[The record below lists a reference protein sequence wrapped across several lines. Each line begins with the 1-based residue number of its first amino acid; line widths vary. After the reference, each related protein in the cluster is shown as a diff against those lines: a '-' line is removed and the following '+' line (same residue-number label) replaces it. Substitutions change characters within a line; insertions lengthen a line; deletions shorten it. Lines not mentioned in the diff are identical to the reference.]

1 VDQPRS
7 LSREV
12 PTPLLPADATSY
24 AELLDSLKR
33 RVHDARRR
41 AIAAANQELMT
52 LYFEVGQS
60 IVARQADEGWGAKVI
75 DRLARDLQA
84 AFPDMEGFSP
94 RNLHRMR
101 AFYLAWGEGEGMDGK
116 TLPQPVAKLPWGH
129 NTMLL
134 EKLRTPSQRLFYAE
148 RALQHGWS
156 RAILGLQ
163 IAGQLHRREGMAV
176 TNFPALLPPPDSD
189 LALQATRDPYLFDF
203 LTLHASAN
211 ERDIERAL
219 MQHIERFLL
228 ELGAGFA
235 FIGRQ
240 VAVDI
245 GGEDHK
251 IDLLFYHLRLRNY
264 VVIELKARPFDGR
277 DVGQLNMYLSAV
289 DDQLRQPSD
298 GPTIGLLLCRGK
310 NRVKA
315 EYALRGLM
323 RPIGVADWETQ
334 LVESLPE
341 ELAGNLPSVAELE
354 RELSESVGFAALDDE
369 PSDAP

>member
-1 VDQPRS
+1 MS
-7 LSREV
+7 
-12 PTPLLPADATSY
+12 TPLLPADATSY

-94 RNLHRMR
+94 RNLNRMR
-101 AFYLAWGEGEGMDGK
+101 AFYLAWSEGAGVDGAI
-116 TLPQPVAKLPWGH
+116 LPQPVAKLPWGH

-189 LALQATRDPYLFDF
+189 LALQATRDPTLFDF

-245 GGEDHK
+245 GGE
-251 IDLLFYHLRLRNY
+251 
-264 VVIELKARPFDGR
+264 VPG
-277 DVGQLNMYLSAV
+277 
-289 DDQLRQPSD
+289 
-298 GPTIGLLLCRGK
+298 
-310 NRVKA
+310 
-315 EYALRGLM
+315 
-323 RPIGVADWETQ
+323 
-334 LVESLPE
+334 
-341 ELAGNLPSVAELE
+341 
-354 RELSESVGFAALDDE
+354 
-369 PSDAP
+369 

>member
-1 VDQPRS
+1 MS
-7 LSREV
+7 
-12 PTPLLPADATSY
+12 TPLLPADASSY
-24 AELLDSLKR
+24 AALLDSLKR

-60 IVARQADEGWGAKVI
+60 IVARQAEEGWGAKVI

-84 AFPDMEGFSP
+84 AFPDMDGFSP

-101 AFYLAWGEGEGMDGK
+101 AFYLAWGEVEPGEEK
-116 TLPQPVAKLPWGH
+116 KLPQAVAKLPWGH
-129 NTMLL
+129 NTLLL

-148 RALQHGWS
+148 RSLQHGWS
-156 RAILGLQ
+156 RAILSLQ

-289 DDQLRQPSD
+289 DDQLRQPTD

-354 RELSESVGFAALDDE
+354 RELSFATLNDE
-369 PSDAP
+369 PPDAP

>member
-1 VDQPRS
+1 MDKPLS
-7 LSREV
+7 LSRAV
-12 PTPLLPADATSY
+12 STPLLPADATSY

-101 AFYLAWGEGEGMDGK
+101 ALTLAWGEVEPGEEK
-116 TLPQPVAKLPWGH
+116 KLPQPVAKLPWGH

-251 IDLLFYHLRLRNY
+251 IDLLFYHLRLTQA
-264 VVIELKARPFDGR
+264 LMGR
-277 DVGQLNMYLSAV
+277 RHHNMVLSAV
-289 DDQLRQPSD
+289 DDQLRQPND

-369 PSDAP
+369 PSDTP